1 MENFTIERRYLK
13 LCSEFRAVIRC
24 MKAAVYR
31 PDYQELTI
39 CPLIKRLGRAFV
51 SKNEAEPLKRS
62 DELLKYSAEILKH
75 LAELLRI

>member
-31 PDYQELTI
+31 PDYRC